1 MELELEEERRQRSQA
16 MSGRKKL
23 ELDLAEL
30 AAQIDAANKA
40 RDEAL
45 RHLKKLQVT
54 PNLSLIYYHVCALIM
69 WEANFGQNP
78 KPHKA
83 YLYDIFLNDWSHIRH
98 EPL

>member
-54 PNLSLIYYHVCALIM
+54 PNLSLIYYHVCA
-69 WEANFGQNP
+69 
-78 KPHKA
+78 
-83 YLYDIFLNDWSHIRH
+83 
-98 EPL
+98 